1 MLKDKVLPRR
11 INCNS
16 TLLDALKLM
25 DERRV
30 KLLLVFDS
38 EKFTGIVT
46 IGDLQRSIIGNV
58 GLNEKI
64 SNILQPNKI
73 YADELTS
80 LDSIKS
86 KMLYLRAE
94 CMPVVN
100 NAGDLVDVFFWE
112 DLFPLTEQVNT
123 KKINLPVVVMAGG
136 KGERLKPITNVI
148 PKPLIPI
155 GDKTIIESIL
165 DRFETIGC
173 FSFYL
178 TVNYKADVIK
188 YYFDNI
194 ENKSY
199 DIKYVKESKPLGTIG
214 SLTLLKKEIQSTFFV
229 SNCDI
234 LIEQDFRDVY
244 DYHVAEGNEITVVAA
259 LKHYSIPYGIIESGE
274 HGILNKMDEKPN
286 LTFMI
291 NSGVYILE
299 PHLIEEIPEDTFF
312 HVTQLIEKVMNRK
325 GKVGVFPV
333 SEGAWKDIGQWDLFL
348 QYNKIKI
355 TP

>member
-1 MLKDKVLPRR
+1 MLSEKILPRR
-11 INCNS
+11 INCNC
-16 TLLDALKLM
+16 TILDALKLM

-30 KLLLVFDS
+30 KLLLVFDN
-38 EKFTGIVT
+38 EQFTGIVT
-46 IGDLQRSIIGNV
+46 IGDLQRAIIGNTA
-58 GLNEKI
+58 LNDQI
-64 SNILQPNKI
+64 SNILEPNKI
-73 YADELTS
+73 YADESTS
-80 LDSIKS
+80 IDDIKS

-100 NAGDLVDVFFWE
+100 NHGELVDVFFWE

-165 DRFETIGC
+165 DKFEAIGC
-173 FSFYL
+173 FTFYL

-188 YYFDNI
+188 YYFENI
-194 ENKSY
+194 EEKIYN
-199 DIKYVKESKPLGTIG
+199 IKYVKESKPLGTIG
-214 SLTLLKKEIQSTFFV
+214 SLTLLKNEILSTFFV

-234 LIEQDFRDVY
+234 LIEQDYRDVY

-259 LKHYSIPYGIIESGE
+259 LKNYNIPYGIIESGA
-274 HGILNKMDEKPN
+274 HGKLTKMDEKPN

-299 PHLIEEIPEDTFF
+299 PHLIDEIPDDTFF
-312 HVTQLIEKVMNRK
+312 HITQLIEKVMERN

-355 TP
+355 NQ